1 MKASDVVKA
10 LAQEW
15 LTLPSDLKEKYEMKA
30 RQDKE
35 RYISEMELWNAKIAD
50 DGNEEQISKL
60 KKSKSASKKKNKD

>member
-1 MKASDVVKA
+1 MKASDVVKT

-15 LTLPSDLKEKYEMKA
+15 QSLPSDLKQKYEMKA
-30 RQDKE
+30 RLDRE

-60 KKSKSASKKKNKD
+60 KKSASKKKNKD